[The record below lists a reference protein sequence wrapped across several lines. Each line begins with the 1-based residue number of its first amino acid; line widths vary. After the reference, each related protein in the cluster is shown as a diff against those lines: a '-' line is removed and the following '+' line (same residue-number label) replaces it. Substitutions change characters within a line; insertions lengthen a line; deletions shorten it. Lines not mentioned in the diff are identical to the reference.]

1 MNKTTNKIDAVVH
14 TKLEYETPTM
24 EVIELER
31 QPMILAGSTGSS
43 NGTAGWGNSLSD
55 DYYDE

>member
-14 TKLEYETPTM
+14 TKSEYETPTM

-31 QPMILAGSTGSS
+31 QPMILAGS
-43 NGTAGWGNSLSD
+43 AGQFGGKFHDVEREDW
-55 DYYDE
+55 

>member
-1 MNKTTNKIDAVVH
+1 MNKNTNEVGKVVH
-14 TKLEYETPTM
+14 TKSEYETPTM

-31 QPMILAGSTGSS
+31 QSMLLAGSKGSGK
-43 NGTAGWGNSLSD
+43 GTASWGNRLSD